1 MSGRVVTR
9 PHVAKCNSCRIQGSR
24 LARTPFVNLKLPFW
38 TIGFVLDQS
47 AKKHPGVL
55 TGAEI
60 QRLLHITESSALRLK
75 KRIQV
80 FTSQQKRAVEQL
92 FYSELKKRFH
102 KTKPLLEQDASD
114 INKLV
119 TTPVGNLPIA
129 QSDSVVLFSA
139 RERSNKGRGRFRHHG
154 QTSSIYACDS
164 LGGRQIGTMVQTTTW
179 AGGPALY
186 ESIPNQK
193 IPTLLPIIERQIPKD
208 VPLFTD
214 MALEWYKPH
223 NRNHRCV
230 NHNLPSKRGNGKSLR
245 RYQQNGIHTQA
256 AEGQHGVLKTAFRAY
271 RYVKPEHSQLYLN
284 EFSFW
289 GALKYFGAD
298 RIAEFKSNGGRS
310 ESKNQRMFYPLD
322 ECRTLGQRK
331 QTVAELCRKFL
342 YKPPTLD
349 ERKELSPRSRAFRE
363 NREILTALGDS
374 NPRLEAAISEH
385 REFYEN
391 PTVSHQRRREKLYTH
406 SAQKLWE
413 SLSEHEYTDLSLI
426 CREIGIPKRIC
437 HRIIARWSFLGIAN
451 VIDRTVMS
459 RDNKERLFDVQRK
472 SANLPHVLY
481 MAKGGEGQR
490 DLKLW
495 QSSIKTNYP
504 KQNKPKTTGGRQHER
519 RWLQN

>member
-1 MSGRVVTR
+1 MKNYLRGSKPAPVDFFNANSKFIAAGTKSAKSDSMVASISMVKKSEKKPRTMLKSHIAPLLRAPDKIFNASSPYNTDYFSELASDFLDTFYPTHCPKCSQLMSGRVVTR

-230 NHNLPSKRGNGKSLR
+230 NHNLPSKRGNGKSRR

-322 ECRTLGQRK
+322 EC
-331 QTVAELCRKFL
+331 
-342 YKPPTLD
+342 
-349 ERKELSPRSRAFRE
+349 
-363 NREILTALGDS
+363 
-374 NPRLEAAISEH
+374 
-385 REFYEN
+385 
-391 PTVSHQRRREKLYTH
+391 
-406 SAQKLWE
+406 
-413 SLSEHEYTDLSLI
+413 
-426 CREIGIPKRIC
+426 
-437 HRIIARWSFLGIAN
+437 
-451 VIDRTVMS
+451 
-459 RDNKERLFDVQRK
+459 
-472 SANLPHVLY
+472 
-481 MAKGGEGQR
+481 
-490 DLKLW
+490 
-495 QSSIKTNYP
+495 
-504 KQNKPKTTGGRQHER
+504 
-519 RWLQN
+519 